1 MEANSQKKKFSV
13 FNFLKQEYQQKP
25 KDEES
30 RNLLKSEHLKKSQIQ
45 SNIPYNPKL
54 YPPDILQCEE
64 HAKARRASFPQ
75 YIVNRAMGKTLEEEA
90 LNVCDC
96 CGYPAENQLIP
107 LCSSS
112 KELLFLG
119 SGFPLFFNFIKYG
132 IGLLFMIL
140 MIAGC
145 YNLITNVESAD
156 CNDSLEIL
164 GKKCTADTFTQTSLL
179 NKANSQQF
187 LNSQEILNLISVLF
201 TMVYLHVLRYKQRK
215 LAFECDLHI
224 VTASD
229 YTLQISN
236 LPPKLDEMKFI
247 EFLENLPTKPKEKI
261 KVAFIFLLKIV
272 KKIIERLQ
280 KSIKV
285 ITFMNLC
292 N

>member
-1 MEANSQKKKFSV
+1 MSDPLPESPLISFFKRKRQTPDIELQELRNPLVTSQ
-13 FNFLKQEYQQKP
+13 NLK
-25 KDEES
+25 
-30 RNLLKSEHLKKSQIQ
+30 L
-45 SNIPYNPKL
+45 YNPYS
-54 YPPDILQCEE
+54 YPPDIKMAKE
-64 HAKARRASFPQ
+64 HGQARRVAIPQ
-75 YIVNRAMGKTLEEEA
+75 HLYEELKGVESPTIP
-90 LNVCDC
+90 NQTIDVCDC